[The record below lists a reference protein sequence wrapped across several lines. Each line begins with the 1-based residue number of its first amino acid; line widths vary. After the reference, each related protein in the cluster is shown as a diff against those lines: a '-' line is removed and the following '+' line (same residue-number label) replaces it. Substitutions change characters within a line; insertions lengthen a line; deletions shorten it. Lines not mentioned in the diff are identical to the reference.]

1 VKEGILHK
9 EYYKKSCFQGCL
21 NRSLGDKSALIG
33 DLAQAGTP
41 IGSNKLPM
49 ATRQFVLSIELVQA
63 TQHQMQHTKK

>member
-1 VKEGILHK
+1 V
-9 EYYKKSCFQGCL
+9 